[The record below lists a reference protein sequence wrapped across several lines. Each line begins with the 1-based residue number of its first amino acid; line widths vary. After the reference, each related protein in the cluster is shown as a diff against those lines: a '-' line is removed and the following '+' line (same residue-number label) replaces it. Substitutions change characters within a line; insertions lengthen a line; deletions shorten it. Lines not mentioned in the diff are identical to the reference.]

1 LHDDGLC
8 DILIAMKS
16 LIPCSVV
23 LFSFMALVA
32 EANDTAVNAAAAGPA
47 ALGEFVG
54 EESVIR
60 MVSEKID
67 ITFGKEES
75 RVHCTF
81 VFRSTKKSG
90 DALQLLGF
98 PDFIDDGGVV
108 GTIKKMVSR
117 IDGVEVAAKKQRGYL
132 QNDNQSAH
140 LGDAPVDLKAVPVNF
155 HTIEVKFPPDR
166 DVIVEREY
174 TVGNGGSVE
183 GDTMFFYTTE
193 TGGVW
198 KGNIGKAEFTVTLE
212 GWTVSDLAFEDG
224 PQKIEPRRQR
234 TFSSP
239 NRSEWKIESPTKM
252 KLVWENFEPAVH
264 ESRRQILL
272 NTWVRKAE

>member
-1 LHDDGLC
+1 
-8 DILIAMKS
+8 MKS
-16 LIPCSVV
+16 WIPCTVV
-23 LFSFMALVA
+23 LFSFMAHVA

-47 ALGEFVG
+47 PLGEFVG

-98 PDFIDDGGVV
+98 PDFIEDGGDV
-108 GTIKKMVSR
+108 GTITKMVSR
-117 IDGVEVAAKKQRGYL
+117 IDGVEVAAKKQKGYL

-140 LGDAPVDLKAVPVNF
+140 LGEVPEDLEAVPVNF
-155 HTIEVKFPPDR
+155 HTIEVKFPTDR

-174 TVGNGGSVE
+174 TVSNGGSVE
-183 GDTMFFYTTE
+183 GDTTFFYTTE

-198 KGNIGKAEFTVTLE
+198 KGTIGKAEFTVTLE

-224 PQKIEPRRQR
+224 PQKLEPRRQR

-239 NRSEWKIESPTKM
+239 NRSDWKIESPTKM
-252 KLVWENFEPAVH
+252 KLVWENFEPAAH
-264 ESRRQILL
+264 QSRRQILL
-272 NTWVRKAE
+272 KAWVRNAE

>member
-1 LHDDGLC
+1 
-8 DILIAMKS
+8 MKS
-16 LIPCSVV
+16 SIPCSVV
-23 LFSFMALVA
+23 LLSFLAFLA

-108 GTIKKMVSR
+108 GTITKMTSR

-132 QNDNQSAH
+132 QQDGIQSAH
-140 LGDAPVDLKAVPVNF
+140 LGKEPEDYVAVAVNF

-174 TVGNGGSVE
+174 TVSNGGSVE
-183 GDTMFFYTTE
+183 GDTTFFYTTE

-198 KGNIGKAEFTVTLE
+198 KGNIGKAEFTVTLD

-224 PQKIEPRRQR
+224 PQKLEPRRQR

-239 NRSEWKIESPTKM
+239 NRSDWKIESPTKM

-264 ESRRQILL
+264 QSRRQILL
-272 NTWVRKAE
+272 KAWVRNAE